1 MAVTVASSPIA
12 IELTPAAL
20 ALGPSATE
28 LSPVA
33 PPFAFNAAK
42 LPVLVDLTC
51 R

>member
-1 MAVTVASSPIA
+1 MVEASSPIA
-12 IELTPAAL
+12 IAL
-20 ALGPSATE
+20 APDAVTLGPSATE